1 MLKAPNI
8 LLALLL
14 CFTGHRAF
22 AQEDKVFTGGL
33 ILGANFTQVDGDDY
47 YGYHKIG
54 LNTGAFVYAHF
65 NKVWGASMEL
75 LFSQKGS
82 RGAAV
87 SEYPGVGPAVDK
99 YFIKLNYIEV
109 PVTLHAI
116 IYKFDFEA
124 GLSYARLMSSNEYAI
139 TTQSIVIDPDANR
152 FNTSDIEYVFG
163 VRHDIYRRLAL
174 NFRFQYSV
182 TPMRPV
188 ERIPYGFIW
197 GNDGQFNNMIC
208 LRAIYS
214 L

>member
-1 MLKAPNI
+1 MLKAYHII
-8 LLALLL
+8 LLLLL
-14 CFTGHRAF
+14 SFTARVS
-22 AQEDKVFTGGL
+22 AQEEKVFTGGL

-65 NKVWGASMEL
+65 NKVWGASMDL

-116 IYKFDFEA
+116 VCKFDFEA
-124 GLSYARLMSSNEYAI
+124 GLSYARLMSSDEYAI
-139 TTQSIVIDPDANR
+139 AAQSIVIDPDANR
-152 FNTSDIEYVFG
+152 FNTSDINYVFG
-163 VRHDIYRRLAL
+163 VRHDVYKRLAL

-182 TPMRPV
+182 TPMRPY

-197 GNDGQFNNMIC
+197 GTDGQFNNMIC